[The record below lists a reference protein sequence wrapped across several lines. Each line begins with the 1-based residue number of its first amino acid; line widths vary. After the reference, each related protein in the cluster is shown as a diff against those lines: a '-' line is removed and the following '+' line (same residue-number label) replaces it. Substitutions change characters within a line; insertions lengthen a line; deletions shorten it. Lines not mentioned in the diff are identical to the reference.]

1 MNVEIKDK
9 SMTVEYY
16 SDTNDTIDKFMIT
29 KKPYHSILMKKM
41 KFNELD
47 MMSLQNDF

>member
-1 MNVEIKDK
+1 
-9 SMTVEYY
+9 MTVEYY

-29 KKPYHSILMKKM
+29 KNHFIQIWMKKM

-47 MMSLQNDF
+47 MMSRQNDFFS